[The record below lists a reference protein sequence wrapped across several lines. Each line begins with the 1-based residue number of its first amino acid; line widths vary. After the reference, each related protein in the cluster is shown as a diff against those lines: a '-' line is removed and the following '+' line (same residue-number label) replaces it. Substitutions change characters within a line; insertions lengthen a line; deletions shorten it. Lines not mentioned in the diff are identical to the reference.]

1 MESYHLVTVCALQG
15 RVSYTV
21 RNLRKQSLCLEV
33 PASTDKVL
41 LVVNSVKVAG
51 EVSAVGN
58 VLLVV
63 SMVEFV
69 VEVVPAGDAEA
80 APAH

>member
-1 MESYHLVTVCALQG
+1 MCTPGQG
-15 RVSYTV
+15 LIY
-21 RNLRKQSLCLEV
+21 RKKSSKAISLSGSM

-51 EVSAVGN
+51 EVSVVGN
-58 VLLVV
+58 VLFVV

-69 VEVVPAGDAEA
+69 AEVVPAGDAEA

>member
-1 MESYHLVTVCALQG
+1 MPS
-15 RVSYTV
+15 
-21 RNLRKQSLCLEV
+21 
-33 PASTDKVL
+33 STDKVL

-51 EVSAVGN
+51 EVSVVGN

-63 SMVEFV
+63 SMVKFV
-69 VEVVPAGDAEA
+69 AEVVPAGDAEA

>member
-1 MESYHLVTVCALQG
+1 MCTPGQGLIYREKSSKVISLSESM
-15 RVSYTV
+15 
-21 RNLRKQSLCLEV
+21 

-41 LVVNSVKVAG
+41 LIVSSVKVAG
-51 EVSAVGN
+51 EVAAVGK

-63 SMVEFV
+63 STVEV
-69 VEVVPAGDAEA
+69 AADVVPAGDAEA